1 MAVAVIMRMAVVMMV
16 VVMSVIMV
24 VMMMVTWC
32 QHMLVLV
39 GLDGRE
45 ARGGVMIMFMC
56 VMVVVIRRPVVV
68 HAELGGVD
76 AVLEHFLGGDGVAF
90 DAQGLKAF
98 FDGVEIG
105 ARIDEGTHGH
115 VAADAAEAVEVT
127 GFHGVHPGGWASWVI
142 GLWFQRICNDLA
154 VFSTRNTFSHNT
166 VCDISPGG
174 KSPEMTRQYPPY
186 FAGQGGLGVPPDHRA
201 WIAIGSFV

>member
-1 MAVAVIMRMAVVMMV
+1 MVTVSVIMGVGMRMTVAVIMRVAMVMTMT
-16 VVMSVIMV
+16 MV
-24 VMMMVTWC
+24 VMMMVVIVSMLVVVIVVMMVTRR
-32 QHMLVLV
+32 QHVFVLV

-142 GLWFQRICNDLA
+142 GEL
-154 VFSTRNTFSHNT
+154 
-166 VCDISPGG
+166 
-174 KSPEMTRQYPPY
+174 
-186 FAGQGGLGVPPDHRA
+186 FARE
-201 WIAIGSFV
+201 IR